1 MRLVITLM
9 TKNKILEK
17 NKNKIN
23 QIFTEKMASKSEIFE
38 YVEDNFFELDI
49 DLLEVE
55 FSKETIYDDL
65 NKVISICEE
74 ILTNIQSD
82 IDFIVANDDTD
93 TEVNKYVEDWNNIK
107 DFGLFV
113 TQRIIPDIKSYY
125 DSGVCIAYLNFEYVS
140 FGCMF

>member
-49 DLLEVE
+49 DLLEVG

-125 DSGVCIAYLNFEYVS
+125 NSGVCIAYLNFEYVS

>member
-1 MRLVITLM
+1 M
-9 TKNKILEK
+9 E
-17 NKNKIN
+17 
-23 QIFTEKMASKSEIFE
+23 SEMFE
-38 YVEDNFFELDI
+38 YVEADFFELDI

-55 FSKETIYDDL
+55 FSKETIYDDI
-65 NKVISICEE
+65 NKVISIYKE

-82 IDFIVANDDTD
+82 IDFIVANDDTV

-113 TQRIIPDIKSYY
+113 TQRLMPDIKSYY
-125 DSGVCIAYLNFEYVS
+125 SSRECNAYLNFEYAS

>member
-125 DSGVCIAYLNFEYVS
+125 NSGVCIAYLNFEYVS

>member
-9 TKNKILEK
+9 TKNKILEQ

-23 QIFTEKMASKSEIFE
+23 QIFTEKMASKSEMFE

-55 FSKETIYDDL
+55 FSEKTIYDDI
-65 NKVISICEE
+65 NKVIGICEE
-74 ILTNIQSD
+74 ILTNVQSD

-93 TEVNKYVEDWNNIK
+93 IEVNKYVENWNNIK

-113 TQRIIPDIKSYY
+113 TQRIIPNIKSYY
-125 DSGVCIAYLNFEYVS
+125 CSGVCKAYLNFEYVS
-140 FGCMF
+140 FGCIF

>member
-23 QIFTEKMASKSEIFE
+23 QIFTEKMALESEMFE
-38 YVEDNFFELDI
+38 YVEDDFFELDI

-55 FSKETIYDDL
+55 FSKETIYDDI

-74 ILTNIQSD
+74 ILTNI
-82 IDFIVANDDTD
+82 
-93 TEVNKYVEDWNNIK
+93 K
-107 DFGLFV
+107 V
-113 TQRIIPDIKSYY
+113 TLISLLQMMILLQK
-125 DSGVCIAYLNFEYVS
+125 
-140 FGCMF
+140 

>member
-38 YVEDNFFELDI
+38 YVEDNFFELDV

-125 DSGVCIAYLNFEYVS
+125 NSGVCIAYLNFEYVS

>member
-23 QIFTEKMASKSEIFE
+23 QIFTEKMASRSEIFE
-38 YVEDNFFELDI
+38 
-49 DLLEVE
+49 
-55 FSKETIYDDL
+55 
-65 NKVISICEE
+65 
-74 ILTNIQSD
+74 
-82 IDFIVANDDTD
+82 
-93 TEVNKYVEDWNNIK
+93 YVEDWNNIK

-125 DSGVCIAYLNFEYVS
+125 NSGVCIAYLNFEYVS

>member
-38 YVEDNFFELDI
+38 YVEYNFFELDI

-82 IDFIVANDDTD
+82 I
-93 TEVNKYVEDWNNIK
+93 
-107 DFGLFV
+107 
-113 TQRIIPDIKSYY
+113 
-125 DSGVCIAYLNFEYVS
+125 
-140 FGCMF
+140 

>member
-55 FSKETIYDDL
+55 FSKETIDDDL

-125 DSGVCIAYLNFEYVS
+125 NSGVCNAYLNFEYVS